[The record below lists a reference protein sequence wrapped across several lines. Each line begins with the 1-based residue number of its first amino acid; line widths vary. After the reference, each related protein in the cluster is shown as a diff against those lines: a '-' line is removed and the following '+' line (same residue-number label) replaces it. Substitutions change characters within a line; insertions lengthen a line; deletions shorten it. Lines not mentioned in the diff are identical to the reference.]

1 MSESS
6 RSERARIRFEG
17 VGKSYRRRHLKSYLL
32 KDILRGLARDED
44 ETDRFWALR
53 DVSFEVGEGE
63 TVAVLGQN
71 GSGKST
77 TLALCAGATHPTQ
90 GRVSVRGRIAPM
102 LALGVGFEPDMT
114 APENAYV
121 NASLLGVGREE
132 LDERLEE
139 ILRFAELG
147 DFVDT
152 AVRHYS
158 TGMTARLGFAVA
170 MHVDADI
177 LLVDEVLAVG
187 DGAFQAKCLA
197 RIEELREEGRT
208 LMVITHDLQMA
219 EDVCSRGIW
228 IREGQIELD
237 DDIDVCL
244 TEYRAFLDA
253 QG

>member
-1 MSESS
+1 MSEL
-6 RSERARIRFEG
+6 RIRFHE
-17 VGKSYRRRHLKSYLL
+17 VGKAYGRRHLTSALL
-32 KDILRGLARDED
+32 RDVLRGAFLRAQD

-53 DVSFEVGEGE
+53 GVSFDVGEGE
-63 TVAVLGQN
+63 AVAVLGQN

-77 TLALCAGATHPTQ
+77 LLSLVAGASHPTE

-121 NASLLGVGREE
+121 NASLLGVSRDE
-132 LDERLEE
+132 LSERLEE
-139 ILRFAELG
+139 ILAFAELG

-170 MHVDADI
+170 MHVNADV

-187 DGAFQAKCLA
+187 DGAFQAKCLD
-197 RIEELREEGRT
+197 RIRELRDGGTT
-208 LMVITHDLQMA
+208 LLFVTHDLPVARQVA
-219 EDVCSRGIW
+219 TRGIW
-228 IREGQIELD
+228 LRGGKVVCDAAIER
-237 DDIDVCL
+237 CL
-244 TEYRAFLDA
+244 AEYGAFLES
-253 QG
+253 G

>member
-1 MSESS
+1 MSEPDL
-6 RSERARIRFEG
+6 ARIRFEG
-17 VGKSYRRRHLKSYLL
+17 VSKSYRRRHLKSYLL

-44 ETDRFWALR
+44 ETDRFWALK
-53 DVSFEVGEGE
+53 DVSFDVGEGE

-77 TLALCAGATHPTQ
+77 TLALCAGATHPTD

-197 RIEELREEGRT
+197 RIEELRDEGRT
-208 LMVITHDLQMA
+208 LLVVTHDLQMA
-219 EDVCSRGIW
+219 EAVCSRAIW
-228 IREGQIELD
+228 IRDGQIELD
-237 DDIDVCL
+237 DDIDACL
-244 TEYRAFLDA
+244 SEYRAYLDA
-253 QG
+253 QGE